1 MRLGFNLY
9 ILEPP
14 EAEGRTTGV
23 GANEAG
29 GGRGA
34 GGGPPSPGEVP
45 GAPRGRPREP
55 SAPAASSIRLGVHLI
70 GRPGGSGPSP
80 RPAGGGVFREAG
92 VSPGTE

>member
-34 GGGPPSPGEVP
+34 GGPPSPREVP
-45 GAPRGRPREP
+45 GAPPGRPPEP
-55 SAPAASSIRLGVHLI
+55 SALTASSIRLGVHLI

-80 RPAGGGVFREAG
+80 RPAGGGVFWEAR
-92 VSPGTE
+92 VSPRTE